1 MRPAVGEYVNG
12 KHHAVEGWL
21 DDFSAR
27 LIATLAANLDGAGVR
42 GSSVEIGAHHGRLF
56 ILLHLAST
64 GGQDLVIDVF
74 EDQELNVDSSG
85 KGDKAIFLQNLRRFG
100 GNPERVQILQKS
112 SLVVQPAEITER
124 IGAPILFSID
134 GGHTYECALNDLHL
148 ADAVLAER
156 GVVILDD
163 FFNELWPEVAMGA
176 MAFLRSSG
184 ARLQPFAISPGKVY
198 FCRPGQ
204 QPFFHELL
212 GKQFSRRYIDKEAH
226 MLDSPVLVLGVKDSR
241 RPLYKRLAFAL
252 LDSPISRR
260 VGANRL
266 LPAKFSSP
274 A

>member
-1 MRPAVGEYVNG
+1 
-12 KHHAVEGWL
+12 
-21 DDFSAR
+21 
-27 LIATLAANLDGAGVR
+27 
-42 GSSVEIGAHHGRLF
+42 
-56 ILLHLAST
+56 
-64 GGQDLVIDVF
+64 
-74 EDQELNVDSSG
+74 
-85 KGDKAIFLQNLRRFG
+85 
-100 GNPERVQILQKS
+100 
-112 SLVVQPAEITER
+112 
-124 IGAPILFSID
+124 LFSVD
-134 GGHTYECALNDLHL
+134 GGHTYECALSDLQL

-204 QPFFHELL
+204 QAFFHEIL
-212 GKQFSRRYIDKEAH
+212 GKQFSRRYIDKQAH

>member
-1 MRPAVGEYVNG
+1 MRPAVDEYVKG

-21 DDFSAR
+21 DDFSAK
-27 LIATLAANLDGAGVR
+27 LIATIAAILDGAGVH
-42 GSSVEIGAHHGRLF
+42 GPAVEIGAHHGRLF

-74 EDQELNVDSSG
+74 DDQELNVDDSG

-100 GNPERVQILQKS
+100 GDPQRVQILQKS
-112 SLVVQPAEITER
+112 SLTVQPAEITER
-124 IGAPILFSID
+124 IGAPVLFSID
-134 GGHTYECALNDLHL
+134 GGHTSECALNDLHL

-163 FFNELWPEVAMGA
+163 FFNELWPEVAIGA
-176 MAFLRSSG
+176 MAFLQSSSP
-184 ARLQPFAISPGKVY
+184 RLQPFAISPGKVY
-198 FCRPGQ
+198 LCRPGQ
-204 QPFFHELL
+204 QAFFHEAL
-212 GKQFSRRYIDKEAH
+212 GKQLSRRYVDKQAH
-226 MLDSPVLVLGVKDSR
+226 MLSSPVLVLGVKDRR
-241 RPLYKRLAFAL
+241 RPLYKRLAFTL
-252 LDSPISRR
+252 LDSPMARR